1 MVDKRDNSIEMG
13 RKRPNRNAQIVSSQ
27 DVSPSRTNSRAAPNE
42 HEQVK
47 NNNLNKH
54 NLVPCVGSNYLL
66 ENRIKNP
73 QQASMVNVIERE
85 VLTPGPAPPQDIL
98 GARNAANLTPHT
110 LQDQNNDGNQ
120 IATPNQVMGGGL
132 INPMQQPSEERL
144 QPNATISAEHPGNW
158 ENNSNTINTGGVAKK
173 QSKMLPGDEI
183 VKYITGKDGKRKKVV
198 KRIIKEKVYL
208 TQEQVDEIHEAFK
221 LFDKDGSNNIDTEE
235 LKDAMR
241 ALGFVYDKKKVKEL
255 MEQADKDG
263 SGQIDKDEFQ
273 AIMARF
279 ISQRNPKDELEK
291 AFKMY
296 DDDDNGTI
304 SEENLIK
311 VAQDLE
317 QDVTEDE
324 IRLMLKIGDRFN
336 RYGGE
341 EVDFEDF
348 MYIMLQ
354 AKLYTEDN
362 DKPALHMGT
371 SILNLQQNQ

>member
-1 MVDKRDNSIEMG
+1 
-13 RKRPNRNAQIVSSQ
+13 
-27 DVSPSRTNSRAAPNE
+27 
-42 HEQVK
+42 
-47 NNNLNKH
+47 
-54 NLVPCVGSNYLL
+54 
-66 ENRIKNP
+66 
-73 QQASMVNVIERE
+73 MVNVIERE

-120 IATPNQVMGGGL
+120 IATPNQIMGGGL

-144 QPNATISAEHPGNW
+144 QPNATISVEHPGNQ

-371 SILNLQQNQ
+371 SILNLQQNQSSNGFNAAVASSD